1 MNHFFRIALILSLLF
16 TSQSVLAVDG
26 KPVVP
31 DNDTIHLQLETDAP
45 KNPVKNNEE
54 VDLEAIEDELP
65 ENNAEM
71 LKPAKKTPYYP
82 NNEAESNAESEF
94 SIFEDLNIDEI
105 FDKNRDNV
113 IDEDTLLGKIYHK
126 KITRTDVPTYL
137 LKEELSFRPKKGPV
151 SKMQF
156 FGAFQERLFSDWQNA
171 DNDFG
176 YDNGFE
182 EIGIIGKFRNTNT
195 DFKIMV
201 KPRPND
207 KLNYMQS
214 FIGDAY
220 IINSS
225 IPNHK
230 IVVGYQR
237 NQVGK
242 EGGSSSYILPFV
254 TRSQIARTFGNSRAL
269 GVRVVGNYPL
279 IDYNLAVSSSDR
291 YFRNWFPGAEFTGWV
306 DLKPFGKTNGKYG
319 KLLIGGG
326 LNAGHNHTDYT
337 VGSFYLGY
345 KYKRLWTNFEYA
357 IADGYNGFNVST
369 DKAQGF
375 NYTIG
380 YKITPQLQVIGRY
393 DVFDPNRDIGNNNR
407 KEYSAGIN
415 YFIKGQAVRL
425 ILNYVYCQNDA
436 RPDSHR
442 IIFATQL
449 LL

>member
-94 SIFEDLNIDEI
+94 SIFDDLNIDEI

-137 LKEELSFRPKKGPV
+137 LKEELTFRPKKGPV

-237 NQVGK
+237 NQIGK

-254 TRSQIARTFGNSRAL
+254 TRS
-269 GVRVVGNYPL
+269 
-279 IDYNLAVSSSDR
+279 
-291 YFRNWFPGAEFTGWV
+291 
-306 DLKPFGKTNGKYG
+306 
-319 KLLIGGG
+319 
-326 LNAGHNHTDYT
+326 
-337 VGSFYLGY
+337 
-345 KYKRLWTNFEYA
+345 
-357 IADGYNGFNVST
+357 
-369 DKAQGF
+369 
-375 NYTIG
+375 
-380 YKITPQLQVIGRY
+380 
-393 DVFDPNRDIGNNNR
+393 
-407 KEYSAGIN
+407 
-415 YFIKGQAVRL
+415 
-425 ILNYVYCQNDA
+425 
-436 RPDSHR
+436 
-442 IIFATQL
+442 
-449 LL
+449 